1 MDRKSVEFDAMVDE
15 GGRITLPET
24 LIKEVGT
31 NPIHVRLTMKSIH
44 TDLKER
50 SVSEDEIERIGAIQL
65 EPREQVVKFLLSEGV
80 LKRSSLRRRV
90 H

>member
-1 MDRKSVEFDAMVDE
+1 MDRKSVEFDATVDKE
-15 GGRITLPET
+15 GRITLPGT
-24 LIKEVGT
+24 VIKEVGKS
-31 NPIHVRLTMKSIH
+31 PIHVRLTMKSIH
-44 TDLKER
+44 SDLKER

-80 LKRSSLRRRV
+80 LKRSSLRSRT